1 MEIVSTD
8 FNFPLLFVN
17 VYGPCRARV
26 PFWNALLSKGLIK
39 DKNLIIG
46 GDLNFSLG
54 IAEAWGPL
62 VREDP
67 LTDFFSNA
75 LLTHKLIDVNI
86 IKEKP
91 TWRNQRTGE
100 DRIAKRLDRF
110 LISERL
116 ASNIP
121 LFRQWVGEGGNSNH
135 FPILLEFSRPPPKPA
150 APFKFNASW
159 LQEDSYN
166 KIFRDTWSH
175 WARRKK
181 QIEDLV
187 RIDEALGA
195 LEAPEADAYA
205 TQESKER
212 ILALEKSR
220 AKILMDREEEWRLKS
235 RAIWLKAGDENSKFF
250 HNYAKGR
257 RNANTIWKLKDSEGR
272 VASSFEELSILGKN
286 HFQYLFSDPGG
297 ISLAEIIRKSQAF
310 SRFVEEGD
318 AEDLFREVTKEEVES
333 IIKSMA
339 KDKSPGP
346 YGWSIELFS
355 HFFDSIGAELTEVVE
370 ESRKKGEIYGPFNS
384 TFIALIPKKEDPVSF
399 EDFRPISLCNTI
411 YKIIAKIITVRLKP
425 ILSSCISKEQFGFL
439 DGHQIHEA
447 IGVAQE
453 TIHSLRQANKKGVV
467 LKINLSKAYDRISW
481 TYLRMLLTHLGFK
494 VEFINWIMGCISNV
508 NFAVLINGAASQ
520 FFKSQ
525 RGLQQGCPLS
535 PLLFLLAAEGLSR
548 LISSAKSSGL
558 VKGLEVAVN
567 LFITHLLFVDD
578 ILLFT
583 NGNINEIKEIKII
596 IDLFLKATGLQIN
609 ERKSHLIFEG
619 LSRQEEI
626 LIASHLPFGT
636 CNMEQPFKYLGFW
649 LKPSSYRKQDWN
661 WLVAMIE
668 QKISHWSFK
677 WLSRAGRLT
686 LVNSVLQAIPVFW
699 AALTWIP
706 KGILYKI
713 KQICSRFLW
722 SGAKED
728 SVLPW
733 VAWDKIARPKDWGGW
748 GVKNLFDFSQSLA
761 AKSGWKIINSENL
774 WTRVVMRKYIDPT
787 PLEEWIRCPNKKG
800 RNCSVIWK
808 VTTEAFK
815 VIEQGLAWRVGNGE
829 SVRIG
834 RDPWVGCSEG
844 FALSPDLLTHLDEK
858 GIKSLNQIANMNQS
872 SIWGQ
877 PWKSE
882 VALVLDLIWRN
893 EWQLFLQELRRSN
906 VRLKD
911 RPDSLVWAHA
921 ETSLYSP
928 KAGYNFL
935 MKKKG
940 WDPPVWWAKP
950 LFKLKCPKKSRIF
963 FWCALKNKI
972 PTWEILQ
979 SRFKQGPG
987 RCPLCLA
994 ASESIQHLFLD
1005 CPFTRQ
1011 VWNEVEKFLN
1021 IKLRW
1026 EGVDLSTAWEYWWN
1040 HFNVRN
1046 LRNLPP
1052 IICWGIWIAKNCSI
1066 FREKSTPA
1074 EAIAIQSSTILASI
1088 PEPDG
1093 PSKTDHQK
1101 ELHIRDGIPW
1111 AFFDGAAQN
1120 NITGT
1125 GIIIHISP
1133 SHSLKA
1139 SVGLGMG
1146 SNNFAELSA
1155 LKFLLCWLIHKNILA
1170 VQIYGDSL
1178 NVVNWVIG
1186 RYRCQHYMLLPLLE
1200 EIQNLKLL
1208 FNVFSIDH
1216 IYRDR
1221 NEEADNLSKIGLL
1234 QAVGTW
1240 RITEQIQS

>member
-17 VYGPCRARV
+17 VYVPCQARV

-166 KIFRDTWSH
+166 KLFRDTWSH

-439 DGHQIHEA
+439 DGRQIHEA

-508 NFAVLINGAASQ
+508 NFAVLING
-520 FFKSQ
+520 
-525 RGLQQGCPLS
+525 
-535 PLLFLLAAEGLSR
+535 
-548 LISSAKSSGL
+548 
-558 VKGLEVAVN
+558 V
-567 LFITHLLFVDD
+567 
-578 ILLFT
+578 
-583 NGNINEIKEIKII
+583 
-596 IDLFLKATGLQIN
+596 
-609 ERKSHLIFEG
+609 
-619 LSRQEEI
+619 
-626 LIASHLPFGT
+626 ASH
-636 CNMEQPFKYLGFW
+636 
-649 LKPSSYRKQDWN
+649 
-661 WLVAMIE
+661 
-668 QKISHWSFK
+668 
-677 WLSRAGRLT
+677 
-686 LVNSVLQAIPVFW
+686 
-699 AALTWIP
+699 
-706 KGILYKI
+706 
-713 KQICSRFLW
+713 
-722 SGAKED
+722 
-728 SVLPW
+728 
-733 VAWDKIARPKDWGGW
+733 
-748 GVKNLFDFSQSLA
+748 
-761 AKSGWKIINSENL
+761 
-774 WTRVVMRKYIDPT
+774 
-787 PLEEWIRCPNKKG
+787 
-800 RNCSVIWK
+800 
-808 VTTEAFK
+808 
-815 VIEQGLAWRVGNGE
+815 
-829 SVRIG
+829 
-834 RDPWVGCSEG
+834 
-844 FALSPDLLTHLDEK
+844 
-858 GIKSLNQIANMNQS
+858 
-872 SIWGQ
+872 
-877 PWKSE
+877 
-882 VALVLDLIWRN
+882 
-893 EWQLFLQELRRSN
+893 
-906 VRLKD
+906 
-911 RPDSLVWAHA
+911 
-921 ETSLYSP
+921 
-928 KAGYNFL
+928 
-935 MKKKG
+935 
-940 WDPPVWWAKP
+940 
-950 LFKLKCPKKSRIF
+950 F
-963 FWCALKNKI
+963 F
-972 PTWEILQ
+972 
-979 SRFKQGPG
+979 
-987 RCPLCLA
+987 
-994 ASESIQHLFLD
+994 
-1005 CPFTRQ
+1005 
-1011 VWNEVEKFLN
+1011 
-1021 IKLRW
+1021 
-1026 EGVDLSTAWEYWWN
+1026 
-1040 HFNVRN
+1040 
-1046 LRNLPP
+1046 
-1052 IICWGIWIAKNCSI
+1052 
-1066 FREKSTPA
+1066 
-1074 EAIAIQSSTILASI
+1074 
-1088 PEPDG
+1088 
-1093 PSKTDHQK
+1093 
-1101 ELHIRDGIPW
+1101 
-1111 AFFDGAAQN
+1111 
-1120 NITGT
+1120 
-1125 GIIIHISP
+1125 
-1133 SHSLKA
+1133 
-1139 SVGLGMG
+1139 
-1146 SNNFAELSA
+1146 
-1155 LKFLLCWLIHKNILA
+1155 
-1170 VQIYGDSL
+1170 
-1178 NVVNWVIG
+1178 
-1186 RYRCQHYMLLPLLE
+1186 
-1200 EIQNLKLL
+1200 
-1208 FNVFSIDH
+1208 
-1216 IYRDR
+1216 
-1221 NEEADNLSKIGLL
+1221 
-1234 QAVGTW
+1234 
-1240 RITEQIQS
+1240 